1 MSGYRTHGWVEFNL
15 HYNHEAL
22 FYIQVYKIRKLAVN
36 IKLIYTQCFYTS
48 KVYWLMALWKSE
60 KHSEYRFIFTA
71 KVPQSTGFWPRVSQ
85 LRYKFGARLDLKK
98 SVHLAD
104 HIPEVELRTSCPSTW
119 TRLDLYVCSLKPNG
133 HMVNGW
139 FNLKFWR
146 RKTQSTKEQLK
157 R

>member
-15 HYNHEAL
+15 HYYHEAL

-85 LRYKFGARLDLKK
+85 LRYKFGAQLAVNRLK
-98 SVHLAD
+98 
-104 HIPEVELRTSCPSTW
+104 EVGSPRGPHSGSRTANFLPINMN
-119 TRLDLYVCSLKPNG
+119 KA
-133 HMVNGW
+133 
-139 FNLKFWR
+139 
-146 RKTQSTKEQLK
+146 
-157 R
+157 